1 VTSVVVNHL
10 VAGDQEMQQ
19 QHRADRER
27 WTTDRD
33 AMQKRLKR
41 FAPIEE
47 EDGGQGGDGSLAL
60 KALELTFKEQ
70 IAGLQVCEEK
80 EREHLLI
87 VFLQSELA
95 ADKSRYAAL
104 ETRQEEL
111 KKKYSMVAAE
121 LSALKFEAKSVGA
134 GAKAMGASAG
144 SIPTFVPG
152 GAEAKKPAWMQK
164 VKTKTKGPKCL
175 YF

>member
-80 EREHLLI
+80 E
-87 VFLQSELA
+87 
-95 ADKSRYAAL
+95 SRYAAL